1 MITDWWNYIKLGIV
15 ICEMKTPLPELNSY
29 YLHGATTLCEH
40 TASCDLLN
48 MFVVC
53 MYVCVLDPEANY
65 NGTRVY
71 VK

>member
-1 MITDWWNYIKLGIV
+1 MITEWWNYIKLGIV
-15 ICEMKTPLPELNSY
+15 ICEMKTPPLPELNSY

-53 MYVCVLDPEANY
+53 MYVC
-65 NGTRVY
+65 
-71 VK
+71 

>member
-53 MYVCVLDPEANY
+53 MYVC
-65 NGTRVY
+65 
-71 VK
+71 